1 MDSPG
6 RYKRAGAHAVVAM
19 LLAAGVAGAQQPPK
33 PASAPASSTA
43 LPELENASNVPDP
56 EKVTRSS
63 KALGAMREA
72 LREVLARL
80 EEARRAR
87 DVVQLNCVNEK
98 LAQVKGLLRI
108 AEQADVALQEALARK
123 ESSVLEREYSRVMI
137 ASKKVSQL
145 RAETEACLGEL
156 AFRTDEN
163 LLVEVEEPE
172 GLSKDDPTRP
182 PPPTPPIIRP
192 PPASPST

>member
-6 RYKRAGAHAVVAM
+6 RYRRASAHMAVAV
-19 LLAAGVAGAQQPPK
+19 LLAAALAGAQQPPR
-33 PASAPASSTA
+33 PAAALPA
-43 LPELENASNVPDP
+43 LPELEKASSVPDA
-56 EKVTRSS
+56 EKLTRSS
-63 KALGAMREA
+63 KALGTMREA

-87 DVVQLNCVNEK
+87 DVVQLNCANEK
-98 LAQVKGLLRI
+98 LTQVKGLLRI

-123 ESSVLEREYSRVMI
+123 ESSAAEREYSRVMI
-137 ASKKVSQL
+137 ARQKVSQL

-172 GLSKDDPTRP
+172 GLSKDDPSRP
-182 PPPTPPIIRP
+182 PPPTTPIIRP
-192 PPASPST
+192 PAASPQL